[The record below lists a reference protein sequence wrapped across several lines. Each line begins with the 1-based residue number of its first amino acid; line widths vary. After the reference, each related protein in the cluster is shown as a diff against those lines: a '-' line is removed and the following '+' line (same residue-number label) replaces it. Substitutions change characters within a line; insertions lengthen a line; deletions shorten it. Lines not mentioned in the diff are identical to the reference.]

1 MNRKLITPSILTAL
15 FAVITFFWT
24 SCGEPP
30 YAGDITVTEVNMVG
44 TLEKTVAKLEIDGMM
59 CEVGCVAKVK
69 KELLEQEGVSN
80 VIIDFE
86 KGRKSNFAIVEYDP
100 STKDALSLSST
111 ITDIADGKL
120 YGVRAV
126 EVTNYA
132 PASSTLAE

>member
-1 MNRKLITPSILTAL
+1 MIKKLPTPTIITAL
-15 FAVITFFWT
+15 IVVFTFFAT

-30 YAGDITVTEVNMVG
+30 YAGDITFTEVNQVG
-44 TLEKTVAKLEIDGMM
+44 ATEKTVAKLEIDGMM

-80 VIIDFE
+80 VTIDFE
-86 KGRKSNFAIVEYDP
+86 KGRKSRFAIVEFDP
-100 STKDALSLSST
+100 KIKDALSLSSAVT
-111 ITDIADGKL
+111 EIADGKL
-120 YGVRAV
+120 YGVRTV